1 MSKKIFISYSHKQG
15 EWVWKN
21 LVPCLRAGG
30 AEVIIDRERAQA
42 GKAIIVQMD
51 AQLDAADLSVLVL
64 SPDYF
69 ASSYCVHEMERAVA
83 QDPQFLHGIVVPLL
97 RNDCAIPPHLK
108 IPLYVDLRTNTTEQ
122 WDKLLSACEATLG
135 TTAPAWLST
144 RDELVRRLQTDQS
157 VNLVVPRKP
166 SFSRPEWRKLI
177 DHIQEDYPLEL
188 GVVDLE
194 NPMTASRRA
203 LVGEMLNAIG
213 INVSVPDPP
222 EDLVVLGRAFD
233 ARSKPAR
240 LALFHFDMVKQR
252 QQYEIDLFS
261 SLRYLMTEKRKLV
274 LLIQSRMNFV
284 ELLPTEHPL
293 SSISNLKTVELMGR
307 A

>member
-1 MSKKIFISYSHKQG
+1 MTKSVFISYSHKQS
-15 EWVWKN
+15 EWVWNN
-21 LVPCLRAGG
+21 LVPCLKAGG

-42 GKAIIVQMD
+42 GKAIITQMD
-51 AQLDAADLSVLVL
+51 AQQDAANLSVLVL

-69 ASSYCVHEMERAVA
+69 ASSYCLHEMNRAIA
-83 QDPQFLHGIVVPLL
+83 LDPQFLHGTTLPVL
-97 RNDCAIPPHLK
+97 RHDCSLSQILK
-108 IPLYVDLRTNTTEQ
+108 TTLYVDLRTNNAEQ
-122 WDKLLSACEATLG
+122 WDKLLSACGATLG

-144 RDELVRRLQTDQS
+144 RDELVRRLQIDQS

-166 SFSRPEWRKLI
+166 SFSKPEWRKLI
-177 DHIQEDYPLEL
+177 KHVQEDFPLEL

-194 NPMTASRRA
+194 DPITASRRA
-203 LVGEMLNAIG
+203 LVGEMLKAIG

-222 EDLVVLGRAFD
+222 EDLVVLGNTFK

-261 SLRYLMTEKRKLV
+261 SLRYLMTQERKLV
-274 LLIQSRMNFV
+274 LLIHSRMNFV
-284 ELLPTEHPL
+284 ELLPTDHPL
-293 SSISNLKTVELMGR
+293 SSISNLKTVELVGR